1 MLPQCLI
8 SWCPVRSLLLAAVVF
23 VAFAVALGEQ
33 CVWSDDETRPGLVAR
48 EMVLHGHWLVPYLA
62 GNVYPDKPPLF
73 AWLVALGSPHG
84 VSEWSLRLPAAAAAA
99 ATVGV
104 THAIATQIAG
114 PVAGLMAAAVLAA
127 SPAFVHWARM
137 GRMESLLVLWIA
149 LTFWSALAWLHT
161 GARRPAALAG
171 LWMGLGLLTKGPLA
185 LIPVPAVAL
194 ASAAHRA
201 ARTGSRSHVV
211 IALAAALAVPAL
223 WLALSA
229 IVDMNAVVDYGR
241 AVIQAFDKEIV
252 LQRRRPRPLPFRIAT
267 VSADFFPWTLLLP
280 GAAVQLVRSW
290 RCAWRPLA
298 LPLGWAA
305 AAGVFRTA
313 VISPRTPYYLVL
325 YPALAIVVGWA
336 WSTATGRVRLL
347 LLAPLGIVVLGCMIF
362 GIRVLAAPLSIVV
375 HGVSVPLDA
384 GLGASL
390 VVLSVVAAGAATVF
404 LRAGRMA
411 GVGVVL
417 GAGVLLVVLALETRV
432 YNSAVNQRF
441 PTRSAGG
448 RFTRAAP
455 SDVSVLYIDR
465 EREPALAF
473 YMPQRP
479 QQARDMTDLRM
490 RLGGNDAS
498 HSVYALLSAADL
510 DALQS
515 VACRPVRI
523 AHEERVDKVTY
534 FLAEFRP
541 DPGCLPTTRR

>member
-1 MLPQCLI
+1 
-8 SWCPVRSLLLAAVVF
+8 
-23 VAFAVALGEQ
+23 
-33 CVWSDDETRPGLVAR
+33 
-48 EMVLHGHWLVPYLA
+48 
-62 GNVYPDKPPLF
+62 
-73 AWLVALGSPHG
+73 
-84 VSEWSLRLPAAAAAA
+84 
-99 ATVGV
+99 
-104 THAIATQIAG
+104 
-114 PVAGLMAAAVLAA
+114 
-127 SPAFVHWARM
+127 
-137 GRMESLLVLWIA
+137 
-149 LTFWSALAWLHT
+149 
-161 GARRPAALAG
+161 
-171 LWMGLGLLTKGPLA
+171 MGLGLLTKGPFA

-229 IVDMNAVVDYGR
+229 IIDMNAVVDYGR

-298 LPLGWAA
+298 LPLAWAA
-305 AAGVFRTA
+305 AAGVFLTA
-313 VISPRTPYYLVL
+313 MISPRTPYYLVL

-390 VVLSVVAAGAATVF
+390 VVLSVVAAGAATAF

-479 QQARDMTDLRM
+479 QQARDMTDLRT

-498 HSVYALLSAADL
+498 HSLYALLSATDL